1 MFEGLDDDKDE
12 DEFYSAGRAAAT
24 RAANVSVPRP
34 MITSIQKGITKQ
46 KRVSDM
52 TIPEIEKRMLRM
64 HGAKY
69 LSEFKPEKYKTK
81 SGGTSVRYVRRT
93 PKCVSTTEC
102 TCTPRVMDT
111 SLSRYGDCPACIMA
125 KYGDIPDDTTP
136 VFPEF
141 NTEFGENEE
150 LLF

>member
-1 MFEGLDDDKDE
+1 M
-12 DEFYSAGRAAAT
+12 
-24 RAANVSVPRP
+24 
-34 MITSIQKGITKQ
+34 GITKQ

-52 TIPEIEKRMLRM
+52 TIPEIEERMFRM

-69 LSEFKPEKYKTK
+69 LSDFKPEKYKTK

-93 PKCVSTTEC
+93 PKCVSTSEC

-111 SLSRYGDCPACIMA
+111 SISRYGDCPACIIT
-125 KYGDIPDDTTP
+125 KFGNETGGETP
-136 VFPEF
+136 VFSEF
-141 NTEFGENEE
+141 NTPDATETNYGTDE